1 MTAETPTDN
10 SEEIQNEDN
19 FEETGE
25 EVTSVDGDDEQLA
38 SESDSH
44 DEDAFW
50 NGNPEELPDDLK
62 STYKS
67 MQGAFTK
74 RMQRLSA
81 LESKYFDSIDAA
93 NAALMSR
100 SDQRSAPEPEQVEE
114 TPPDMANGASPD
126 DVINY
131 YVEQAVS
138 KAMKETGVGRLAE
151 EMQPVAHRERVT
163 AAYRSFATENP
174 NFDHQKLA
182 PLAGQIIDND
192 PELAEL
198 AQTNPSAAIRLAAR
212 VARAEIKTMA
222 TKQKTKKRRQAAPV
236 SARSGTVVQHR
247 RESMLEAATRALK
260 EAGVNPDA
268 L

>member
-1 MTAETPTDN
+1 MTAETPADN

-25 EVTSVDGDDEQLA
+25 LVADVGGDDEQLA

-50 NGNPEELPDDLK
+50 NGNPEELPDNLK

-74 RMQRLSA
+74 RMQQLSK
-81 LESKYFDSIDAA
+81 LEKKYFDSIDAA
-93 NAALMSR
+93 NAALLAR
-100 SDQRSAPEPEQVEE
+100 GEQGSAPEPEKVEE

-126 DVINY
+126 DVINF
-131 YVEQAVS
+131 YVQQAVA
-138 KAMKETGVGRLAE
+138 KAIKETGVGRLAE

-163 AAYRSFATENP
+163 SAYRSFAADNP
-174 NFDHQKLA
+174 KLDHQKLA

-192 PELAEL
+192 PELSESAP
-198 AQTNPSAAIRLAAR
+198 TNPSAAIRLAAR
-212 VARAEIKTMA
+212 VAQAEIKTMA

-260 EAGVNPDA
+260 EAGVNPDS